1 MNHRPMNSKADNSP
15 ASLVV
20 FEDVSLQANGKTLF
34 DGLNWTLEAGQ
45 NWTVFGPNGSGK
57 SFLAKALFRS
67 IPLVR
72 GRILF
77 YFDGPDAKPRTYLRP
92 NEIVSISQDDQK
104 GLMRRYASYHQARWQ
119 SFEQDAPTVEDYLR
133 GKARANRFQMR
144 ETGEPA
150 PDIPRDAW
158 EQALALF
165 KIEYLLPRRLIHI
178 SNGEA
183 RKVLIARAL
192 LKHPKLLILDDPFTG
207 LDAASRD
214 ALAQALNGMARAGTL
229 PFVMLTSR
237 EDEIMDCSGHV
248 LCVEDSREV
257 FQGPKEKM
265 PAAAGALSIASSPQ
279 PEFKFPAPK
288 ENPAAGFKTLA
299 AMKKVT
305 ISYGGEKVL
314 DQVDWVM
321 KPGERWAL
329 LGHNGAGKSTLLS
342 LVLADNPQ
350 AYANDI
356 SLFDVKRGS
365 GESIWEIKRRIGCVS
380 PESQIYHGPGV
391 TCLQAVCSGFFDTVG
406 LYHACSPE
414 QEQTARQWL
423 EGFDLEHLA
432 DRSFLAVSTGERRLT
447 LLARALVKNPALL
460 ALDEPCQG
468 LDARHRARI
477 IRILDELCAQSS
489 MSMIFISHHVDEMPK
504 SITHV
509 LRLEKGRVVECGRRA

>member
-1 MNHRPMNSKADNSP
+1 MPSKPDNSP
-15 ASLVV
+15 APLAV
-20 FEDVSLQANGKTLF
+20 FEDVSLQANGKILF
-34 DGLNWTLEAGQ
+34 NGLNWPLEAGQ
-45 NWTVFGPNGSGK
+45 HWTVFGPNGSGK

-77 YFDGPDAKPRTYLRP
+77 YFDGPEAKPRTFLKP
-92 NEIVSISQDDQK
+92 NEIVRISQDDHK
-104 GLMRRYASYHQARWQ
+104 SLMRRYASYHQARWQ
-119 SFEQDAPTVEDYLR
+119 SFEQDAPTVEDYLK

-144 ETGEPA
+144 ETEERAGE
-150 PDIPRDAW
+150 ITRDAW

-165 KIEYLLPRRLIHI
+165 KIEYLLQRRLIHI

-183 RKVLIARAL
+183 RKVLIARAM
-192 LKHPKLLILDDPFTG
+192 LKNPRLLILDDPFTG

-214 ALAQALNGMARAGTL
+214 ALAQALNDMAQTGTP

-237 EDEIMDCSGHV
+237 EDEILDCSGHV
-248 LCVEDSREV
+248 LCVEDRRVV
-257 FQGPKEKM
+257 FQGPKETM
-265 PAAAGALSIASSPQ
+265 PAAGGASPAASFPK
-279 PEFKFPAPK
+279 PEFRFPAPK
-288 ENPAAGFKTLA
+288 EDPAAGFKTLVD
-299 AMKKVT
+299 MKKVT
-305 ISYGGEKVL
+305 ISYGGDTVL

-350 AYANDI
+350 AYANNI

-380 PESQIYHGPGV
+380 PESQIYHGPDV

-414 QEQTARQWL
+414 QEEAAREWL

-468 LDARHRARI
+468 LDARHRAQI
-477 IRILDELCAQSS
+477 IDILDGLCTQTS
-489 MSMIFISHHVDEMPK
+489 MGMIFISHHVKEMPK
-504 SITHV
+504 SISHV
-509 LRLEKGRVVECGRRA
+509 LRLEKGRVVECGRRP